1 MEENNFSTPAPAPV
15 RRTFPTFGDLC
26 AMLGILLGMQV
37 AVGFVVS
44 LVGGFVQGGGAGM
57 TPDVQGRHLCLVY
70 LTSMSLGLAGIVLY
84 RRKRGGTE
92 RVVSFSTARLNPALL
107 LWACVLL
114 FAVDVVIEPL
124 LALLPDAQP
133 EVGRGIWTVVM
144 LVGFA
149 PLFEE
154 VICRG
159 VVLGSLRAKYGVWA
173 AWVGS
178 SLFFAVLHIVPV
190 MVVNALFIGLILGW
204 LCLATGSLW
213 ASMLLHAI
221 NNAAAYLL
229 LVTVGGDMR
238 LNELLGNRTLYAVV
252 YAVALFV
259 AVFSAYKIHG
269 TLRRLKEAEKNRDAG
284 PAA

>member
-1 MEENNFSTPAPAPV
+1 MEEKNFPAPAPASV
-15 RRTFPTFGDLC
+15 RRAFPTFGDLC

-37 AVGFVVS
+37 LVGFVVS
-44 LVGGFVQGGGAGM
+44 LVGGFVQGGGAEM
-57 TPDVQGRHLCLVY
+57 TPDAQGRYLCLVY
-70 LTSMSLGLAGIVLY
+70 LTAMSLGLVGIVLY

-144 LVGFA
+144 LVGLA

-159 VVLGSLRAKYGVWA
+159 VVLGSLRVKYGVWA
-173 AWVGS
+173 AWLGS
-178 SLFFAVLHIVPV
+178 SLFFAVLHIVPT
-190 MVVNALFIGLILGW
+190 MVVNALFVGLILGW

-213 ASMLLHAI
+213 ASILLHAV

-229 LVTVGGDMR
+229 LVTVGDVR
-238 LNELLGNRTLYAVV
+238 LNELVGNRTLYAVI

-259 AVFSAYKIHG
+259 AVFSAFKMHAA
-269 TLRRLKEAEKNRDAG
+269 LRLLKAAEQNGESEPTA
-284 PAA
+284 

>member
-1 MEENNFSTPAPAPV
+1 MKENNFSDSV
-15 RRTFPTFGDLC
+15 RRAFPTVGDLC

-37 AVGFVVS
+37 AVAFVVS
-44 LVGGFVQGGGAGM
+44 LVGGFMQGSSAELA
-57 TPDVQGRHLCLVY
+57 PDAQGRYLCLVY
-70 LTSMSLGLAGIVLY
+70 LTAMSLGLIGIVLY
-84 RRKRGGTE
+84 RRKRGGTG

-107 LWACVLL
+107 LWGCVLL

-124 LALLPDAQP
+124 LALLPDVQLDM
-133 EVGRGIWTVVM
+133 GRGIWTIVM

-154 VICRG
+154 VVCRG
-159 VVLGSLRAKYGVWA
+159 VVLGSLREKYGVGVA
-173 AWVGS
+173 LVGS

-213 ASMLLHAI
+213 APMLLHAI

-229 LVTVGGDMR
+229 LTTVGGDVR
-238 LNELLGNRTLYAVV
+238 LIELVGNRTLYAVI

-259 AVFSAYKIHG
+259 AVFSAYKIYG
-269 TLRRLKEAEKNRDAG
+269 TLRRLKEAEQNRDAE
-284 PAA
+284 PTA

>member
-1 MEENNFSTPAPAPV
+1 MEENKLV
-15 RRTFPTFGDLC
+15 RRAFPTVGDLC

-37 AVGFVVS
+37 LVAFVVS
-44 LVGGFVQGGGAGM
+44 LIGGFVQGGSADM
-57 TPDVQGRHLCLVY
+57 SPDAQGRYLCLVY
-70 LTSMSLGLAGIVLY
+70 LTAMSLGLIGIVLY
-84 RRKRGGTE
+84 RRKRGGTS
-92 RVVSFSTARLNPALL
+92 RVMSFSTARLNPALL

-114 FAVDVVIEPL
+114 FAVHIVIAPL
-124 LALLPDAQP
+124 LALLPGKQP
-133 EVGRGIWTVVM
+133 EVGCGIWTIVM

-159 VVLGSLRAKYGVWA
+159 VVLGSLRAKYGVWV

-178 SLFFAVLHIVPV
+178 SLFFAVLHIVPA

-213 ASMLLHAI
+213 ASILLHAI
-221 NNAAAYLL
+221 NNATAYLL
-229 LVTVGGDMR
+229 LITVGDDVQFA
-238 LNELLGNRTLYAVV
+238 ELVGNRTLYAVI
-252 YAVALFV
+252 YAVALVV
-259 AVFSAYKIHG
+259 AAFSAYKIHG
-269 TLRRLKEAEKNRDAG
+269 TLRQLKEAEKMRDAE

>member
-1 MEENNFSTPAPAPV
+1 MEENKSV
-15 RRTFPTFGDLC
+15 RRAFPTVGDLC

-37 AVGFVVS
+37 LVAFVVS
-44 LVGGFVQGGGAGM
+44 LVGGFVQGGGAEM
-57 TPDVQGRHLCLVY
+57 TPDAQGRYLCLVY
-70 LTSMSLGLAGIVLY
+70 LTSMSLSLIGIVLY
-84 RRKRGGTE
+84 RRKRGGTG

-124 LALLPDAQP
+124 LALLPGKQP
-133 EVGRGIWTVVM
+133 ETGRGIWTMVM

-159 VVLGSLRAKYGVWA
+159 VVLGSLRAKYGIWA

-178 SLFFAVLHIVPV
+178 SLFFAVLHIVPA
-190 MVVNALFIGLILGW
+190 MVVNALFVGLILGW

-213 ASMLLHAI
+213 ASILLHAI

-229 LVTVGGDMR
+229 LITVGDDVR
-238 LNELLGNRTLYAVV
+238 LIELVGNRTLYAVIYV
-252 YAVALFV
+252 VALVV
-259 AVFSAYKIHG
+259 AAFSAYKIHG
-269 TLRRLKEAEKNRDAG
+269 TLRQLKEAEKMRDAE

>member
-1 MEENNFSTPAPAPV
+1 MEEKIFPTPV
-15 RRTFPTFGDLC
+15 LGRRAFPTFGDLC

-37 AVGFVVS
+37 LVGFVVS
-44 LVGGFVQGGGAGM
+44 LVGGFMQGSGAEM
-57 TPDVQGRHLCLVY
+57 TPDAQGRYLCLVY
-70 LTSMSLGLAGIVLY
+70 LAAMSLGLVGIVLY

-133 EVGRGIWTVVM
+133 EVGRGVWTVVM
-144 LVGFA
+144 LVGLA

-159 VVLGSLRAKYGVWA
+159 VVLGSLRAKYGVWV
-173 AWVGS
+173 AWIGS
-178 SLFFAVLHIVPV
+178 ALFFAVLHIVPTL
-190 MVVNALFIGLILGW
+190 VVNALFIGLILGW

-213 ASMLLHAI
+213 ASILLHAI

-229 LVTVGGDMR
+229 LVTVGGDVR
-238 LNELLGNRTLYAVV
+238 LKALVGNPTLYAVI

-269 TLRRLKEAEKNRDAG
+269 TLRRLKETEKT

>member
-1 MEENNFSTPAPAPV
+1 MEENNFSGPVPV
-15 RRTFPTFGDLC
+15 RRAFPTVGDLC

-37 AVGFVVS
+37 LVAFVVS
-44 LVGGFVQGGGAGM
+44 LVGGFVQGGGAEM
-57 TPDVQGRHLCLVY
+57 TPDAQGRYLCLVY
-70 LTSMSLGLAGIVLY
+70 LTAMSLGLVGIVLY

-114 FAVDVVIEPL
+114 FAVDVVAEPL
-124 LALLPDAQP
+124 LALLPDTQP

-154 VICRG
+154 VVCRG
-159 VVLGSLRAKYGVWA
+159 VVLGSLRAKYGVWV
-173 AWVGS
+173 AWIGS
-178 SLFFAVLHIVPV
+178 SLFFAVLHVVPV
-190 MVVNALFIGLILGW
+190 MVVNALLIGLILGW

-229 LVTVGGDMR
+229 LITVGDDVR
-238 LNELLGNRTLYAVV
+238 LAELVGNRTLYAVL
-252 YAVALFV
+252 YAVALVV

-269 TLRRLKEAEKNRDAG
+269 TLRQLKEAEKNRDAE
-284 PAA
+284 PTAQ

>member
-1 MEENNFSTPAPAPV
+1 MEENNFPDSVPA
-15 RRTFPTFGDLC
+15 RRAFPTVGDLC

-37 AVGFVVS
+37 SVGFVVS
-44 LVGGFVQGGGAGM
+44 LVGGFVQGGGAEM
-57 TPDVQGRHLCLVY
+57 TPDAQGRYLCLVY
-70 LTSMSLGLAGIVLY
+70 LTAMSLGLIGVVLY
-84 RRKRGGTE
+84 RRKRGATE

-114 FAVDVVIEPL
+114 FAVDVVAEPL
-124 LALLPDAQP
+124 LALLPDTQP

-154 VICRG
+154 VVCRG
-159 VVLGSLRAKYGVWA
+159 VVLGSLRAKYGVRV

-178 SLFFAVLHIVPV
+178 SLFFAVLHVVPV
-190 MVVNALFIGLILGW
+190 MVVNALLIGLILGW
-204 LCLATGSLW
+204 LCVATGSLW

-229 LVTVGGDMR
+229 LITVGGDVR
-238 LNELLGNRTLYAVV
+238 LVELVGNRTFYAVL
-252 YAVALFV
+252 YAVALVV

-269 TLRRLKEAEKNRDAG
+269 TLRQLKEAEKTRDAA

>member
-1 MEENNFSTPAPAPV
+1 M
-15 RRTFPTFGDLC
+15 RRAFPTFGDLC

-37 AVGFVVS
+37 LVGFVVS
-44 LVGGFVQGGGAGM
+44 LVGGFVQGSGAEM
-57 TPDVQGRHLCLVY
+57 TPEAQGRYLCLVY
-70 LTSMSLGLAGIVLY
+70 LTAMSLGLVGIVLY

-124 LALLPDAQP
+124 LALLPDTQP
-133 EVGRGIWTVVM
+133 EVGRGVWTVVM

-159 VVLGSLRAKYGVWA
+159 VVLGSLRAKYGVWV

-178 SLFFAVLHIVPV
+178 ALFFAVLHVVPA

-204 LCLATGSLW
+204 LCLATDSLW
-213 ASMLLHAI
+213 ASILLHAV

-229 LVTVGGDMR
+229 LITVDGNMR
-238 LNELLGNRTLYAVV
+238 LNEWVGNRTLYAVI

-259 AVFSAYKIHG
+259 AVFSACKMHG
-269 TLRRLKEAEKNRDAG
+269 ALRRLKETEKT